1 MEAMR
6 LMAVLLAT
14 LVFLQHVAAQ
24 TRPQLLSTS
33 SWAAYQDIAM
43 SVLYEYVMTI
53 FTIFPRV
60 SD

>member
-1 MEAMR
+1 
-6 LMAVLLAT
+6 MAVLLAT